1 MKDPLYAPPH
11 VIERAKYLGTFNKI
25 DRSVQYEGPERARPE
40 ALLHA
45 VNAQSN
51 HIRGLQSDTGRLS
64 QQVFNLKLRNAV
76 VVALT
81 VEVAHYVLEHWSAI
95 GAVFYRFF
103 R

>member
-25 DRSVQYEGPERARPE
+25 DRRAQYDGPERAQPE

-51 HIRGLQSDTGRLS
+51 HIRGLQADTGRLS
-64 QQVFNLKLRNAV
+64 QQVFNLKLRNAAIVAV
-76 VVALT
+76 VTGLVTRAPEI
-81 VEVAHYVLEHWSAI
+81 VRWVLLI
-95 GAVFYRFF
+95 LR
-103 R
+103 